1 MWFTLPRIAN
11 PLRELTVIGQQVW
24 TVSPS
29 RRSTCGLLLCKMW
42 RMTNGDEIM
51 GNLFSFS
58 SSHTWMFN
66 LGWHFIGCQKV
77 WFCNE
82 EVNQINPPKNG
93 GRNSAADFRCKNMTF
108 QTVKMKSSHT
118 FWVGK
123 KKKKKS
129 VTFSVQSFEAE
140 GWFGAAFSPS
150 FFFFTCVPGALFFWS
165 QFLSAA
171 RQRNR
176 KNASNRLLLKSQL
189 H

>member
-123 KKKKKS
+123 KKKKKCNIFGS
-129 VTFSVQSFEAE
+129 VIWSRRLIWGCFFSVI
-140 GWFGAAFSPS
+140 
-150 FFFFTCVPGALFFWS
+150 FFFYMRSRCIVLLVSISLSGAPKKPKKC
-165 QFLSAA
+165 Q
-171 RQRNR
+171 
-176 KNASNRLLLKSQL
+176 
-189 H
+189 